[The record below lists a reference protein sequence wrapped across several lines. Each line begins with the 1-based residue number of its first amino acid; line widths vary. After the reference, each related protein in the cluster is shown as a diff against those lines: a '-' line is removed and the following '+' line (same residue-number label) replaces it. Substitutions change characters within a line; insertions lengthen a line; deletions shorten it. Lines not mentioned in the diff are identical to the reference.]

1 MLEYLKLIGR
11 GPGLVAFPFFSV
23 AVMGCMQYAGHD
35 IAVWTGPL
43 GVLAGGLYAGG
54 ALKAFADSRNGKS

>member
-1 MLEYLKLIGR
+1 MIDYLKLIGR
-11 GPGLVAFPFFSV
+11 GPGLVAFPFFTV
-23 AVMGCMQYAGHD
+23 AVMAFMQSKGHD

-54 ALKAFADSRNGKS
+54 ALKAFADSRNGK